1 MMKRLVI
8 IMCVLF
14 VVSFLVVCTKGGGSA
29 SETEKTVETS
39 VRTTGEAK
47 KRIFFTNAFYTAPYC
62 APLNDEVNAVA
73 RELGID
79 ITIADGI
86 GDAQTQLDQIN
97 TAIAEKYDG
106 ILYFPADAASS
117 VNIVKALLASKVPFV
132 VVDNKV
138 DESVLNQ
145 VIYVGADMYKQGFA
159 CGEMALELMPNGGN
173 VVIVEGAA
181 GTAGQIFRTQG
192 FKDAIKDSTIK
203 ILDAQLADWDPAK
216 AMKVAEDFINK
227 YGDKI
232 DCIFTQDDGMYS
244 GAARAVDNAG
254 LGDKVHFVSIGANS
268 AALQAIK
275 SGKLYGSITQF
286 PREEGRLG
294 LETLFKVM
302 NSENVPSVVDVPAV
316 AVTKAN
322 VDNYKD
328 PGW

>member
-8 IMCVLF
+8 IMSVLF
-14 VVSFLVVCTKGGGSA
+14 AMFFIAACAKSEGTA
-29 SETEKTVETS
+29 SQEGETS
-39 VRTTGEAK
+39 AK

-73 RELGID
+73 RELGVD
-79 ITIADGI
+79 ITIVDGL

-138 DESVLNQ
+138 DESVLDQ
-145 VIYVGADMYKQGFA
+145 VVYVGADMLKQGLA

-192 FKDAIKDSTIK
+192 FKDAIKGSKIN
-203 ILDAQLADWDPAK
+203 ILDAQLADWDPTK

-227 YGDKI
+227 YGDQI
-232 DCIFTQDDGMYS
+232 NCIFTQDDGMYT
-244 GAARAVDNAG
+244 GAAKAADNAG
-254 LGDKVHFVSIGANS
+254 LGDKIQFVSIGANA

-302 NSENVPSVVDVPAV
+302 NGENVPPVVDVPAV
-316 AVTKAN
+316 PVTKAN
-322 VDNYKD
+322 VDNYQD